1 MTQAILHLI
10 DGNDH
15 RVYVFAGSDVMVE
28 SDYRHLGAAVFTVS
42 SADGLNIYTGSETQ
56 APMIGASIIAALNEE
71 LEKSRKHAAVAQ
83 LSEYWRGHKAGRA
96 ELISE
101 LLEDVDTDTEEG
113 GNDY

>member
-15 RVYVFAGSDVMVE
+15 RVYVFAGSDVMIE
-28 SDYRHLGAAVFTVS
+28 SDYHHRGATVFTVS
-42 SADGLNIYTGSETQ
+42 SADGFNVYTGSETQ

-71 LEKSRKHAAVAQ
+71 LENTRKHAAVAQ
-83 LSEYWRGHKAGRA
+83 LSEYWRGHKAGRT

-101 LLEDVDTDTEEG
+101 LLEDIDTDAKEG